1 MPVLI
6 QNRQRKVRLDR
17 RQARRDLEA
26 ALRAVSCPDA
36 ELSLC
41 YVGERR
47 MRELNR
53 RYRGLDRVTDV
64 LSFPLRAETPEPA
77 GELAPRLLG
86 DVVVAPGVAAR
97 QALERGHSLAQ
108 ELLLLEIHGL
118 LHLLGYDHEVSQ
130 AEARRMRREE
140 QRVLRSVGAERAR

>member
-6 QNRQRKVRLDR
+6 QNRQRKVHLDCG
-17 RQARRDLEA
+17 QARRDLEA

-47 MRELNR
+47 MRELNL
-53 RYRGLDRVTDV
+53 RYRGLDLVTDV
-64 LSFPLRAETPEPA
+64 LSFPLRAETPQLA
-77 GELAPRLLG
+77 GEMAPRLLG
-86 DVVVAPGVAAR
+86 DVVVAPSVAAR
-97 QALERGHSLAQ
+97 QAFQRGHSLAQ
-108 ELLLLEIHGL
+108 ELLLLQIHGL
-118 LHLLGYDHEVSQ
+118 LHLLGYDHEVSH

-140 QRVLRSVGAERAR
+140 RRILRYVGAAQAR